1 METKETKLCKHCQ
14 TEIPKKAKVCPNCR
28 KKQGGKLK
36 WIIIAVVVL
45 VIIGSMAGGSDES
58 NNSNVASSST
68 NKTTVETSN
77 EKNTIEDNVSNSNTE
92 VEEIIEIET
101 ETVIEEP
108 IETEEEYKASCEEYK
123 YKDVLR
129 NPEDY
134 VGKRIK
140 VTVKISTVH
149 EASWLNDGKYYF
161 AYSESDYGWYGDKY
175 GIFDRREEQNPK
187 LLEDD
192 VITVYGEI
200 SDPEYTT
207 SLIISSS
214 ELFCIDMKYIDFIS
228 E

>member
-36 WIIIAVVVL
+36 WVIIAIVL
-45 VIIGSMAGGSDES
+45 LAIIGSAAGGSDDENDVSSNPES
-58 NNSNVASSST
+58 SQSAVNNQ
-68 NKTTVETSN
+68 KETVNNQKET
-77 EKNTIEDNVSNSNTE
+77 
-92 VEEIIEIET
+92 EEIVET

-161 AYSESDYGWYGDKY
+161 AYSESDYSWYGDRY

-187 LLEDD
+187 LLEEDI
-192 VITVYGEI
+192 ITVYGEI

-207 SLIISSS
+207 SLIVSGS

>member
-1 METKETKLCKHCQ
+1 MDNQTKETKLCKHCQ

-28 KKQGGKLK
+28 KKQGGILK
-36 WIIIAVVVL
+36 WVIIVLVIL
-45 VIIGSMAGGSDES
+45 VIIGSAGGAEEDKNNENAVVES
-58 NNSNVASSST
+58 T
-68 NKTTVETSN
+68 ENKEH
-77 EKNTIEDNVSNSNTE
+77 EVS
-92 VEEIIEIET
+92 VKET
-101 ETVIEEP
+101 EQEITEENLEETEEVLTEENFVEP
-108 IETEEEYKASCEEYK
+108 EETEEEYKASCEEYK

-134 VGKRIK
+134 IGKRIK

-149 EASWLNDGKYYF
+149 EASWLNDTKYYF
-161 AYSESDYGWYGDKY
+161 AYTKNDYGWYGDCY
-175 GIFDRREEQNPK
+175 GVFDERTEQNPK
-187 LLEDD
+187 LLADD

-207 SLIISSS
+207 SLIVSGS